1 MVKLFNGYYFLFIG
15 IAIVYGVVLY
25 FCLRNKS
32 EKVQRLV
39 LLIICFA
46 NLLLHFVKIFFPPYI
61 TNFPHA
67 LTRTTFVNICAGTTL
82 MMPFAYLFKKQNV
95 FHDYIFFIG
104 CCGGIAALA
113 YPSEAL
119 GKVLWAFDP
128 IRFYICHI
136 NLVVVPIVFCAL
148 KLYTPRFKNVVVVL
162 LMWFIHLGI
171 IFFNDIFLIKS
182 GLISVTTE
190 DFFDSG
196 YYRNTSF
203 IFGPPDAF
211 MPVYNILFDPLV
223 PSFLKTDFWGL
234 TASGRFWFPIFWMA
248 IPISI
253 YIPIAYA
260 LLCAPFWI
268 RDRIKKKKSV
278 KQNA

>member
-1 MVKLFNGYYFLFIG
+1 MVKLFNGYYFLFIA
-15 IAIVYGVVLY
+15 IAIVYAVILY
-25 FCLRNKS
+25 FCLKNKS

-46 NLLLHFVKIFFPPYI
+46 NLLLHFVKIFFVPYI
-61 TNFPHA
+61 NNLPES
-67 LTRTTFVNICAGTTL
+67 LNRTTFSNICAGTTL
-82 MMPFAYLFKKQNV
+82 MMPFVYLFKKNTPV
-95 FHDYIFFIG
+95 HDYIFFIG
-104 CCGGIAALA
+104 CCGGIGALV

-136 NLVVVPIVFCAL
+136 NLLVVPMVFCAL

-162 LMWFIHLGI
+162 LLWFVHLGI
-171 IFFNDIFLIKS
+171 IFFNDIFLWKS
-182 GLISVTTE
+182 GLRNITVE
-190 DFFDSG
+190 YFFDNE
-196 YYRNTSF
+196 YYNSSF
-203 IFGPPDAF
+203 IFGPPNAF
-211 MPVYNILFDPLV
+211 MPVYDILFDPLV

-234 TASGRFWFPIFWMA
+234 TADGKFWVPIFWMI

-260 LLCAPFWI
+260 LLVLPFWI
-268 RDRIKKKKSV
+268 RDRAAKRKAV
-278 KQNA
+278 RQNA

>member
-1 MVKLFNGYYFLFIG
+1 MVKLFNGYYFLFIA

-25 FCLRNKS
+25 FCLKNKS

-61 TNFPHA
+61 NSLPGS
-67 LTRTTFVNICAGTTL
+67 LTRTTFANICAGTTL
-82 MMPFAYLFKKQNV
+82 MMPFIFLVKKQNV
-95 FHDYIFFIG
+95 LHDYIFFIG
-104 CCGGIAALA
+104 CCGGIGALA
-113 YPSEAL
+113 YPAEAL
-119 GKVLWAFDP
+119 GKFIWAFDP

-136 NLVVVPIVFCAL
+136 NLVVVPMVFCAL
-148 KLYTPRFKNVVVVL
+148 KLYTPRFKKVGMVL
-162 LMWFIHLGI
+162 TLWFVHLGI
-171 IFFNDIFLIKS
+171 IFLNEVFLMQT
-182 GLISVTTE
+182 GLVNMSTE
-190 DFFDSG
+190 QFFDSE
-196 YYRNTSF
+196 YRNTSF

-211 MPVYNILFDPLV
+211 VPVYNILFDPLV

-234 TASGRFWFPIFWMA
+234 TANGKFWMPIVWMI

-260 LLCAPFWI
+260 LLCTPFWI
-268 RDRIKKKKSV
+268 RNRVAKKKAV